1 MVGSGEVETI
11 ENDELV
17 QVDHPDSGLRD
28 VLLQN
33 CLRQTSFHLYRK
45 TDETVFNFSESPQP
59 NISGCPLGGLLG
71 QATLSCKHLV
81 AVAAAPSWM
90 PSPPSAP
97 LCKVWWSGHWSA
109 LSQAQEEGGH
119 SFEKAKEIMI
129 VARMRSWQRH
139 MVAVQY
145 RKCLSASHFRTVLTS
160 TND

>member
-71 QATLSCKHLV
+71 LVTLSCKHLV
-81 AVAAAPSWM
+81 AVAAAPS
-90 PSPPSAP
+90 
-97 LCKVWWSGHWSA
+97 
-109 LSQAQEEGGH
+109 
-119 SFEKAKEIMI
+119 
-129 VARMRSWQRH
+129 
-139 MVAVQY
+139 
-145 RKCLSASHFRTVLTS
+145 
-160 TND
+160 